1 MSWFKSNEAIVV
13 DFSKKQVVKKQKVVS
28 DIESEFKAV
37 EIKKIEY
44 PITSEIKEEEV
55 DVSPVNISNISK

>member
-44 PITSEIKEEEV
+44 PVTSEIEEEEV

>member
-44 PITSEIKEEEV
+44 PITSEIEEEEV

>member
-28 DIESEFKAV
+28 DIESEFQAV

-44 PITSEIKEEEV
+44 PVTSEIEEEEV